1 MLDVLV
7 AELKTLLNNVLM
19 VFSYSNF
26 LIFYFLF
33 HVYAEAVCLLLL
45 LLLLNIWLF
54 IFMSMH
60 EAVCLLL
67 LFFPNYLPVFFS
79 GYA

>member
-1 MLDVLV
+1 MISDAAIQITNPVTEMLDVLV

-26 LIFYFLF
+26 LISISCLCRGSLSSVITFTPKYLAFFFL
-33 HVYAEAVCLLLL
+33 
-45 LLLLNIWLF
+45 
-54 IFMSMH
+54 
-60 EAVCLLL
+60 
-67 LFFPNYLPVFFS
+67 